1 MGERGLHCFGYLPHT
16 FDLAVLG
23 YTRLTFYDV
32 QAAIE
37 DSIMSV
43 IIRPCP

>member
-16 FDLAVLG
+16 FDPAVLG

-32 QAAIE
+32 QACGFQRDE
-37 DSIMSV
+37 
-43 IIRPCP
+43 RGLKER